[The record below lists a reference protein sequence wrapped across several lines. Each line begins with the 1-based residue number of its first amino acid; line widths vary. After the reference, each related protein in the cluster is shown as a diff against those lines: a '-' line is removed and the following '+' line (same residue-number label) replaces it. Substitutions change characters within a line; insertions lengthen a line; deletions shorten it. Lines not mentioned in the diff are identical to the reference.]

1 METVKECYQYSQKSK
16 YDLDIKKLPYL
27 KKWVLISKTLLEL
40 ENHQNL
46 ALDNHN
52 PQNKL
57 KIKIILSRTFKKI
70 TSNPQSF
77 KHTII
82 IGTHEHKL
90 LILYSKSTSPPPHNH
105 HETL

>member
-1 METVKECYQYSQKSK
+1 MILGSAREKDKKKGSSENLDPLHLKKCQTSKSALDWQKIKNVILIKVQQY
-16 YDLDIKKLPYL
+16 IKKLPYL

-57 KIKIILSRTFKKI
+57 KIKIILSRTF
-70 TSNPQSF
+70 
-77 KHTII
+77 
-82 IGTHEHKL
+82 
-90 LILYSKSTSPPPHNH
+90 
-105 HETL
+105 